1 MESSTPGVSM
11 EVQQQ
16 KIFALLHCL
25 MGCNRNLRLTSRVLE
40 PENYPF
46 SMMKDAVLDSAMVVD
61 PLTVLSPSE
70 DENEIVNVP
79 KEHVGDN
86 LPKFHPPR
94 KGLSAIRSFPP
105 GCGRGA
111 PPLTIR
117 NSSKGLQMDGS
128 RAKKRVWND
137 VPLTKVAKK
146 SSAQSLSGA
155 CSITRRIGPEDHNI
169 SEDPLRQT
177 SRSEDGSIG
186 EEISRGF
193 DNVKSKQ
200 GKLAGCPE
208 SIAKR
213 VVVQGLT
220 ASSNCPW
227 RQGKKM
233 FKSVNLGGK
242 ET

>member
-1 MESSTPGVSM
+1 MESSTPEVSM
-11 EVQQQ
+11 EDQQQ
-16 KIFALLHCL
+16 KIFALLHFL
-25 MGCNRNLRLTSRVLE
+25 MECNQNHRLTYRVLE
-40 PENYPF
+40 PEDYSF
-46 SMMKDAVLDSAMVVD
+46 SMMKDAVHDSAMVVD

-117 NSSKGLQMDGS
+117 NSSKYLQMDGS
-128 RAKKRVWND
+128 RVKKRVWNA
-137 VPLTKVAKK
+137 VSLTKVAKK
-146 SSAQSLSGA
+146 SSAESFSGA
-155 CSITRRIGPEDHNI
+155 CSIARRIGPEDHI
-169 SEDPLRQT
+169 ILEDPLRKT
-177 SRSEDGSIG
+177 SRNGDGSIG
-186 EEISRGF
+186 EGISRGF

-200 GKLAGCPE
+200 GKLASCPE

-227 RQGKKM
+227 RQGKK
-233 FKSVNLGGK
+233 FKSVNLEGK